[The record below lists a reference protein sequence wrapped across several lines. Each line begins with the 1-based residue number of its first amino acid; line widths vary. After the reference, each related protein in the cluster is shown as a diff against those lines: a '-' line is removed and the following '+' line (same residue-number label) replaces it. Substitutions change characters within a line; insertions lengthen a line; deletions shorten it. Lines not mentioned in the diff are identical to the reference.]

1 MRRRPSPALV
11 IACLALL
18 VSLSGTGI
26 AAVNALPRGSVGPAQ
41 LQTGAVNS
49 LKVRDSSLKL
59 LDFAAAERAKL
70 KGDPGPAGP
79 QGAKGDKGDKGDRG
93 PKGDTGAQGAPG
105 ISGLTIVTK
114 TNSSTAG
121 SQGVSVSC
129 PAGTRVLGGG
139 GGTTTPGA
147 GVSVRN
153 SFPLPGNAGWIVV
166 AEATRPGS
174 GWSYTVDAVCA
185 RVAG

>member
-1 MRRRPSPALV
+1 MRPSPALV
-11 IACLALL
+11 ISCLALL
-18 VSLSGTGI
+18 VSLGGTGI
-26 AAVNALPRGSVGPAQ
+26 AAVSALPRGSVGPAQ

-49 LKVRDSSLKL
+49 LKVKDGALKL
-59 LDFAAAERAKL
+59 VDFAAAQRALL
-70 KGDPGPAGP
+70 KGDTGPAGP
-79 QGAKGDKGDKGDRG
+79 AGPKGDKGDKGDRG
-93 PKGDTGAQGAPG
+93 PTGLQGPPG

-114 TNSSTAG
+114 TSSSTAG
-121 SQGVSVSC
+121 FQGVSINC

-153 SFPLPGNAGWIVV
+153 SFPLNGNAGWIVV
-166 AEATRPGS
+166 AEAERPGT

-185 RVAG
+185 KVSG